1 MDPVD
6 LLLIVA
12 EAEKRAKAGR
22 PRDLAL
28 VLFAADTG
36 CRRGEIRSLRISNL
50 DLDKMEASVRGK
62 NMGEEND
69 REVEFSEGS
78 AQALQDWLAV
88 RPKVD
93 HDYVFVSLSTDHNLY
108 GEPLGVN
115 GIYAVFKRLAKASG
129 VKGLYNPHAIRHL
142 VGQHFT
148 DTTNLELAR
157 QKLGHSDISVTADFY
172 AHQDRD
178 RVKRATRR
186 HSLLKH
192 LNKE

>member
-1 MDPVD
+1 MDPAD

-12 EAEKRAKAGR
+12 EAEQRAKAGR

-36 CRRGEIRSLRISNL
+36 CRRGEIKSLRISNL
-50 DLDKMEASVRGK
+50 NLDNLEALVRGK
-62 NMGEEND
+62 NMGEED
-69 REVEFSEGS
+69 EREVEFGEVS
-78 AQALQDWLAV
+78 AQALRDWLTV

-93 HDYVFVSLSTDHNLY
+93 HDYVFVSLSTTPKQY
-108 GEPLGVN
+108 GGPLGVN

-129 VKGLYNPHAIRHL
+129 VKGLYNPHSIRHL

-148 DTTNLELAR
+148 DNTNLELAR

-172 AHQDRD
+172 AHQDRG

-186 HSLLKH
+186 HSLLNH
-192 LNKE
+192 LDKE